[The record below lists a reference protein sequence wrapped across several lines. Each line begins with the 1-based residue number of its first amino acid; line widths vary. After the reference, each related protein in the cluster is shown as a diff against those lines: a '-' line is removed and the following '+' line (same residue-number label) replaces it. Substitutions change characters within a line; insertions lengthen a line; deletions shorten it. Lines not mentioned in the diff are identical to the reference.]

1 MINVICKDKNKQI
14 NIYNIIKIFQGEEE
28 ITFSK
33 KIKGRGLDIDIGVI
47 DEIGSVKIYKD
58 GNLVKENYI
67 NNTEYNYSKGKLIVN
82 TLYEALSEYFKY
94 EADYGTLTG
103 IRPVKLVRTYIKKG
117 YNLNQLKKILNKR
130 YYLSNKKTEEL
141 FYIAQKESQ
150 LINSDKISIYVNI
163 PFCPSKCKYCN
174 FVSFINREDEIEKYI
189 EYLKKDLMENFRLI
203 NRYNLEV
210 ESIYIGGGTP
220 SILNNSLMEELLSY
234 IKANILDFKEFTFE
248 AGRTDTLTE
257 EKLEIMAR
265 YGVNRISINP
275 QSFNQDTLFNLN
287 RYQDLSEL
295 ERYFK
300 LCKNKNIS
308 INSDLILGL
317 PGENFLDIKSSLDKL
332 IELNP
337 DNITLHTLSIK
348 NNSGI
353 SKEKL
358 MSEEE
363 LLDSYNYAKSKLKS
377 KNYQPYYLYRQK
389 DIVENL
395 DNIGYSKLNKESL
408 YNMNMIEESQT
419 VISAGLGSVT
429 KIVGNTG
436 IKRIPYNKSFKD
448 YYHKYIYVNQNKEEY
463 LKKILEEE

>member
-1 MINVICKDKNKQI
+1 MINVISKDKNKHI
-14 NIYNIIKIFQGEEE
+14 NIYNIIKIFQDEKE
-28 ITFSK
+28 ITFSE
-33 KIKGRGLDIDIGVI
+33 KIKGTGLDINIGVI
-47 DEIGSVKIYKD
+47 DDTGSVKIYKD
-58 GNLVKENYI
+58 GKLVKENHI
-67 NNTEYNYSKGKLIVN
+67 NNGEYNYSKGKLIVN
-82 TLYEALSEYFKY
+82 TLYEALSDYYQY
-94 EADYGTLTG
+94 ESDYGTLTG
-103 IRPVKLVRTYIKKG
+103 IRPVKLVRTYLKKG
-117 YNLNQLKKILNKR
+117 YNFSKLRKILIEK
-130 YYLSNKKTEEL
+130 YYLSNEKIEEL
-141 FYIAQKESQ
+141 FYIGQKENQ
-150 LINSDKISIYVNI
+150 LINSDKISLYINI

-203 NRYNLEV
+203 NRYNLEI

-220 SILNNSLMEELLSY
+220 SILSNSLMEDLLSF
-234 IKANILDFKEFTFE
+234 IKANILDFKEFTLE

-257 EKLEIMAR
+257 EKLEIMAK

-275 QSFNQDTLFNLN
+275 QSFNQNTLLNLN
-287 RYQDLSEL
+287 RDQDLSEL

-317 PGENFLDIKSSLDKL
+317 PGENFLDFKNSLDKL
-332 IELNP
+332 IKLNP
-337 DNITLHTLSIK
+337 DNITVHTLSIK

-377 KNYQPYYLYRQK
+377 QNYQPYYLYRQK

-395 DNIGYSKLNKESL
+395 DNIGYSKPNKESL

-429 KIVGNTG
+429 KIIGNTG

>member
-1 MINVICKDKNKQI
+1 MINVINKDKNKHI
-14 NIYNIIKIFQGEEE
+14 NIYNIIKIFQDEEE
-28 ITFSK
+28 ITFSE
-33 KIKGRGLDIDIGVI
+33 KIKGTGLDIDIGVI
-47 DEIGSVKIYKD
+47 DETGLVQIYKD
-58 GNLVKENYI
+58 GKLVKENHI
-67 NNTEYNYSKGKLIVN
+67 NNDEYNYSKGKLIVN
-82 TLYEALSEYFKY
+82 TLYEALSDYYQY
-94 EADYGTLTG
+94 ESDYGTLTG
-103 IRPVKLVRTYIKKG
+103 IRPVKLVRTYLKKG
-117 YNLNQLKKILNKR
+117 YNFSKLRKILIEK
-130 YYLSNKKTEEL
+130 YYLSNEKIEEL
-141 FYIAQKESQ
+141 FYIGQKENQ
-150 LINSDKISIYVNI
+150 LINSDKISLYINI

-220 SILNNSLMEELLSY
+220 SILSNSLMEDLLSY
-234 IKANILDFKEFTFE
+234 IKANILDFKEFTLE

-257 EKLEIMAR
+257 EKLEIMAK

-275 QSFNQDTLFNLN
+275 QSFNQNTLLNLN

-317 PGENFLDIKSSLDKL
+317 PGENFLDFKNSLDKL
-332 IELNP
+332 IKLNP
-337 DNITLHTLSIK
+337 DNITVHTLSIK

-377 KNYQPYYLYRQK
+377 QNYQPYYLYRQK

-395 DNIGYSKLNKESL
+395 DNIGYSKSNKESL

>member
-1 MINVICKDKNKQI
+1 MINVINKDKSKHI
-14 NIYNIIKIFQGEEE
+14 NIYNIIKIFQDDEE
-28 ITFSK
+28 ITFSE
-33 KIKGRGLDIDIGVI
+33 KIKGTGLDIDIGVI
-47 DEIGSVKIYKD
+47 DETGSVKIYKD
-58 GNLVKENYI
+58 GKLVKENHI
-67 NNTEYNYSKGKLIVN
+67 NNDEYNYSKGKLIVN
-82 TLYEALSEYFKY
+82 TLYEALSDYYQY
-94 EADYGTLTG
+94 ESDYGTLTG
-103 IRPVKLVRTYIKKG
+103 IRPVKLVRTYLKKG
-117 YNLNQLKKILNKR
+117 YNFSKLRKILIEK
-130 YYLSNKKTEEL
+130 YYLSNEKIEEL
-141 FYIAQKESQ
+141 FYIAQKENQ
-150 LINSDKISIYVNI
+150 LINSDKISLYINI

-220 SILNNSLMEELLSY
+220 SILSNSLMEDLLSY
-234 IKANILDFKEFTFE
+234 IKANILDFKEFTLE

-257 EKLEIMAR
+257 EKLEIMAK

-275 QSFNQDTLFNLN
+275 QSFNQNTLLNLN

-317 PGENFLDIKSSLDKL
+317 PGENFLDFKNSLDKL
-332 IELNP
+332 IKLNP
-337 DNITLHTLSIK
+337 DNITVHTLSIK

-377 KNYQPYYLYRQK
+377 QNYQPYYLYRQK

-395 DNIGYSKLNKESL
+395 DNIGYSKSNKESL

>member
-1 MINVICKDKNKQI
+1 MINVINKDKSKHI
-14 NIYNIIKIFQGEEE
+14 NIYNIIKIFQDDEE
-28 ITFSK
+28 ITFSE
-33 KIKGRGLDIDIGVI
+33 KIKGTGLDIDIGVI
-47 DEIGSVKIYKD
+47 DETGSVKIYKD
-58 GNLVKENYI
+58 GKLVKENHI
-67 NNTEYNYSKGKLIVN
+67 NNDEYNYSKGKLIVN
-82 TLYEALSEYFKY
+82 TLYEALSDYYQY
-94 EADYGTLTG
+94 ESDYGTLTG
-103 IRPVKLVRTYIKKG
+103 IRPVKLVRTYLKKG
-117 YNLNQLKKILNKR
+117 YNFSKLRKILIEK
-130 YYLSNKKTEEL
+130 YYLSNEKIEEL
-141 FYIAQKESQ
+141 FYIGQKENQ
-150 LINSDKISIYVNI
+150 LINSDKISLYINI

-203 NRYNLEV
+203 NRYKLEV

-220 SILNNSLMEELLSY
+220 SILSNSLMEDLLSF
-234 IKANILDFKEFTFE
+234 IKANILDFKEFTLE

-257 EKLEIMAR
+257 EKLEIMAK

-275 QSFNQDTLFNLN
+275 QSFNQNTLLNLN
-287 RYQDLSEL
+287 RDQDLSEL

-317 PGENFLDIKSSLDKL
+317 PGENFLDFKNSLDKL
-332 IELNP
+332 IKLNP
-337 DNITLHTLSIK
+337 DNITVHTLSIK

-377 KNYQPYYLYRQK
+377 QNYQPYYLYRQK

-436 IKRIPYNKSFKD
+436 IKRIPYNKSFID

>member
-1 MINVICKDKNKQI
+1 MTDTKCIAMLLAGGQGSRLKKLTKDNAKPGVMFGGK
-14 NIYNIIKIFQGEEE
+14 YRIIDFSLSNCFHSDIF
-28 ITFSK
+28 T
-33 KIKGRGLDIDIGVI
+33 IGVLIQYKPLILGRYIGNGSSWALDKI
-47 DEIGSVKIYKD
+47 DQGIYILPPYADKEGERWYRGTAHAVYQNIEFIDMYDPEYVLVLSGDHIYKMD
-58 GNLVKENYI
+58 
-67 NNTEYNYSKGKLIVN
+67 YSEMLDYAEEK
-82 TLYEALSEYFKY
+82 
-94 EADYGTLTG
+94 EADLT
-103 IRPVKLVRTYIKKG
+103 VSVM
-117 YNLNQLKKILNKR
+117 
-130 YYLSNKKTEEL
+130 EVEW
-141 FYIAQKESQ
+141 KEA
-150 LINSDKISIYVNI
+150 
-163 PFCPSKCKYCN
+163 
-174 FVSFINREDEIEKYI
+174 
-189 EYLKKDLMENFRLI
+189 
-203 NRYNLEV
+203 NLEV

-220 SILNNSLMEELLSY
+220 SILSNSLMEDLLSY
-234 IKANILDFKEFTFE
+234 IKANILDFKEFTLE

-257 EKLEIMAR
+257 EKLEIMAK

-275 QSFNQDTLFNLN
+275 QSFNQNTLLNLN

-317 PGENFLDIKSSLDKL
+317 PGENFLDFKNSLDKL
-332 IELNP
+332 IKLNP
-337 DNITLHTLSIK
+337 DNITVHTLSIK

-377 KNYQPYYLYRQK
+377 QNYQPYYLYRQK

-395 DNIGYSKLNKESL
+395 DNIGYSKSNKESL

>member
-1 MINVICKDKNKQI
+1 MINVINKDKSKHI
-14 NIYNIIKIFQGEEE
+14 NIYNIIKIFQDDEE
-28 ITFSK
+28 ITFSE
-33 KIKGRGLDIDIGVI
+33 KIKGTGLDIDIGVI
-47 DEIGSVKIYKD
+47 DETGSVKIYKD
-58 GNLVKENYI
+58 GKLVKENHI
-67 NNTEYNYSKGKLIVN
+67 NNDEYNYSKGKLIVN
-82 TLYEALSEYFKY
+82 TLYEALSDYYQY
-94 EADYGTLTG
+94 ESDYGTLTG
-103 IRPVKLVRTYIKKG
+103 IRPVKLVRTYLKKG
-117 YNLNQLKKILNKR
+117 YNFSKLRKILIEK
-130 YYLSNKKTEEL
+130 YYLSNEKIEEL
-141 FYIAQKESQ
+141 FYIAQKENQ
-150 LINSDKISIYVNI
+150 LINSDKISLYINI

-220 SILNNSLMEELLSY
+220 SILSNSLMEDLLSF
-234 IKANILDFKEFTFE
+234 IKANILDFKEFTLE

-257 EKLEIMAR
+257 EKLEIMAK
-265 YGVNRISINP
+265 YGVNRISVNP
-275 QSFNQDTLFNLN
+275 QSFNQNTLLNLN

-317 PGENFLDIKSSLDKL
+317 PGENFLDFKNSLDKL
-332 IELNP
+332 IKLNP
-337 DNITLHTLSIK
+337 DNITVHTLSIK

-377 KNYQPYYLYRQK
+377 QNYQPYYLYRQK

-395 DNIGYSKLNKESL
+395 DNIGYSKSNKESL

>member
-1 MINVICKDKNKQI
+1 
-14 NIYNIIKIFQGEEE
+14 
-28 ITFSK
+28 
-33 KIKGRGLDIDIGVI
+33 
-47 DEIGSVKIYKD
+47 
-58 GNLVKENYI
+58 
-67 NNTEYNYSKGKLIVN
+67 
-82 TLYEALSEYFKY
+82 
-94 EADYGTLTG
+94 
-103 IRPVKLVRTYIKKG
+103 
-117 YNLNQLKKILNKR
+117 LKKILNKR

-377 KNYQPYYLYRQK
+377 QNYQPYYLYRQK

-395 DNIGYSKLNKESL
+395 DNIGYSKSNKESL
-408 YNMNMIEESQT
+408 YNINMIEESQT

-463 LKKILEEE
+463 LKKIWRRNNGRKKEL

>member
-1 MINVICKDKNKQI
+1 MINVISKDKNKHI

-33 KIKGRGLDIDIGVI
+33 KIKGTGLDIDIGVI
-47 DEIGSVKIYKD
+47 DETVSVKIYKD
-58 GNLVKENYI
+58 GKLVKENHI
-67 NNTEYNYSKGKLIVN
+67 NNDEYNYSKGKLIIN
-82 TLYEALSEYFKY
+82 TLYEALSDYYQYKS
-94 EADYGTLTG
+94 DYGTLTG
-103 IRPVKLVRTYIKKG
+103 IRPVKLVRTYVKKG
-117 YNLNQLKKILNKR
+117 YNFSKLKKILSEK
-130 YYLSNKKTEEL
+130 YYLSTEKIEEL
-141 FYIAQKESQ
+141 FYIAQKENQ
-150 LINSDKISIYVNI
+150 LINSDKISLYINI

-174 FVSFINREDEIEKYI
+174 FVSFINREDEIEKYL

-210 ESIYIGGGTP
+210 DSIYIGGGTP
-220 SILNNSLMEELLSY
+220 SILSNSLMEDLLSH

-257 EKLEIMAR
+257 EKLEIMAK

-275 QSFNQDTLFNLN
+275 QSFNQNTLLNLN

-317 PGENFLDIKSSLDKL
+317 PGENFLDFKSSLDKL

-337 DNITLHTLSIK
+337 DNITVHTLAIK

-358 MSEEE
+358 MSEKE

-377 KNYQPYYLYRQK
+377 QNYQPYYLYRQK

-395 DNIGYSKLNKESL
+395 DNIGYSKSNKESL

>member
-1 MINVICKDKNKQI
+1 
-14 NIYNIIKIFQGEEE
+14 
-28 ITFSK
+28 
-33 KIKGRGLDIDIGVI
+33 
-47 DEIGSVKIYKD
+47 
-58 GNLVKENYI
+58 
-67 NNTEYNYSKGKLIVN
+67 
-82 TLYEALSEYFKY
+82 
-94 EADYGTLTG
+94 
-103 IRPVKLVRTYIKKG
+103 
-117 YNLNQLKKILNKR
+117 
-130 YYLSNKKTEEL
+130 
-141 FYIAQKESQ
+141 
-150 LINSDKISIYVNI
+150 
-163 PFCPSKCKYCN
+163 
-174 FVSFINREDEIEKYI
+174 
-189 EYLKKDLMENFRLI
+189 
-203 NRYNLEV
+203 
-210 ESIYIGGGTP
+210 
-220 SILNNSLMEELLSY
+220 MEELLSY

-429 KIVGNTG
+429 KIIGNTG